1 MSQYPTPNPSIP
13 PPQYQQGQNIQQPS
27 APQLQSQQSQQT
39 PQNISGPTN
48 SKITATSLPKGQ
60 MPIEQVFRMMWARMN
75 QLEEMVKESGSSEG
89 IVSTSRLNDEDISS
103 IRDLKNQT
111 DSANSSMSLE
121 LNTLKDTSEEI
132 MVKVASISSELE
144 SIKKTLTDTISN
156 FNSTMAAVGADL
168 TEMNSKYTQMNN
180 FLMEI
185 QTTQITVNNQ
195 ILKHYND
202 NYSDLVESQIEK
214 SAAEKFNAKETEN
227 HDSVVDSNDVSG
239 TESNQESLNLTV
251 TNDIPT
257 TGNKVTFNIE

>member
-27 APQLQSQQSQQT
+27 PPQLQSQQSQQI
-39 PQNISGPTN
+39 PQNQSIPTN
-48 SKITATSLPKGQ
+48 TKISPSSLPKGQ

-75 QLEEMVKESGSSEG
+75 QLEEMVKESSSSEG
-89 IVSTSRLNDEDISS
+89 IVNTSRLNEEDISS
-103 IRDLKNQT
+103 IQDLKNQADT
-111 DSANSSMSLE
+111 VNSNMNLE
-121 LNTLKDTSEEI
+121 LNTLKETSEEI
-132 MVKVASISSELE
+132 MTKVASISSELE

-168 TEMNSKYTQMNN
+168 TEMNNKYTQMNN

-214 SAAEKFNAKETEN
+214 SAAEKFNAKEMDSEE
-227 HDSVVDSNDVSG
+227 SVVITNDVVDA
-239 TESNQESLNLTV
+239 ESHQESLNLSL
-251 TNDIPT
+251 TNDT
-257 TGNKVTFNIE
+257 QVKGNKVTFNIE